1 MTEPT
6 LVGEITTLIRDELNQ
21 IPKPEPCTV
30 IKSYTEPDR
39 ADVQTANGNIKYVKC
54 LFSNTLGHK
63 GILIYLNGNANQP
76 IAIIE
81 NREV

>member
-1 MTEPT
+1 MAEPT
-6 LVGEITTLIRDELNQ
+6 LVGELTTLIRDELNQ
-21 IPKPEPCTV
+21 IPKPELCTV

-39 ADVQTANGNIKYVKC
+39 ADVQTTNGNIKYVKC
-54 LFSNTLGHK
+54 LFSNTVGHQ
-63 GILIYLNGNANQP
+63 GIIIYLNADANQP